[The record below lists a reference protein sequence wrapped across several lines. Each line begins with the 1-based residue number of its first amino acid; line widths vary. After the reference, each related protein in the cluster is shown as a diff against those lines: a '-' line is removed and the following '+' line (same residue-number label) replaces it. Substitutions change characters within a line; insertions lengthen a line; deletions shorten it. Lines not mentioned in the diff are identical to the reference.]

1 MNLLTAFTR
10 DVSKALSPDLPEEL
24 GNMDSHLDFIIPK
37 IQAHGLDL
45 LDTSAWYSKR
55 WKEIRDE
62 EGFHESILHIF
73 NPEGEYLL
81 SLDGNIIKG
90 TWRQLA
96 AENTLILEIAGKG
109 ELFDLAFLN
118 TDFLILTKHGDQT
131 RKGRRRYFCLAH
143 ELTTTGKIEDPDWRN
158 LMEKLFNVYR
168 ENSLSL
174 WAWFVFLIIIGS
186 IIYSSLK

>member
-1 MNLLTAFTR
+1 
-10 DVSKALSPDLPEEL
+10 
-24 GNMDSHLDFIIPK
+24 
-37 IQAHGLDL
+37 